1 MPGAHHRGWIPPVRG
16 CDAAAQPGN
25 GTLSRYSDRQ
35 RSGNNL
41 LNKHNQ
47 VSTTKYGWIYIKQTQ
62 NDNLTSDPPSS
73 KYRIVLVRNRDSN
86 ANLKSLSRGV
96 SDLPNDADLC

>member
-35 RSGNNL
+35 RSGN
-41 LNKHNQ
+41 KHNQ
-47 VSTTKYGWIYIKQTQ
+47 VKPINQC
-62 NDNLTSDPPSS
+62 
-73 KYRIVLVRNRDSN
+73 DSWSIDGDKIR
-86 ANLKSLSRGV
+86 L
-96 SDLPNDADLC
+96 DLYETNSE